1 MKYDVFIS
9 YSRKDYV
16 DEQKNVIPGNE
27 VSKIKEALTEAGIT
41 YWFDEEGIY
50 SGQNFVEKIVTNIE
64 NSKIFLFLSTVNA
77 NKSTWTCKE
86 IASADEFNKHII
98 PVRIDASPYNK
109 KVLFRIADLDYIEYY
124 TNPQKGMEDMIKSIQ
139 AYLAEF
145 AAEEKRKKE
154 EDEKRIELERK
165 KQEKLKQQK
174 ELEEKR
180 LKEKQEQLISEIKL
194 ACDTLNNA
202 EAKLEIDRESLL
214 LRAKGVTDNV
224 LHDQLTNLIKQGG
237 TIHQKYQKEN
247 SELVR
252 EVEILKSFTSEVK
265 EKDNQIL
272 QLKSELEIAKV
283 REIEQ
288 KKTTHNL
295 IVQVGELQ
303 KKLKECPTGNKKVE
317 FTKNNNSGRR
327 LSLWGH
333 VLYLCVIIIIGGY
346 SFFLLNELDSW
357 KWRYGQSEDE
367 LTDTQSRLTDTQSR
381 LTDTQSR
388 LTDTQSRLKD
398 SQTRLETLLKFSPL
412 IITDIEMANTY
423 KNGTIETQPDSTIY
437 SSNTMFFMPRIK
449 YVGVKDGKN
458 VTLYYKL
465 FKPNGAMAR
474 NDSSSPT
481 GYTSSYDI
489 KVLSGENSQYL
500 RGWGNEHKGYW
511 PAGTY
516 RIEIWYDGRIL
527 AEKTFDIH

>member
-1 MKYDVFIS
+1 MKHDVFIS

-98 PVRIDASPYNK
+98 PVRIDSTPYNK

-165 KQEKLKQQK
+165 KKEELKQQK

-180 LKEKQEQLISEIKL
+180 LKEKQEQLVSEIKL

-214 LRAKGVTDNV
+214 LRAKGVTDN
-224 LHDQLTNLIKQGG
+224 LLYDQLTNLIKQGG

-247 SELVR
+247 SDLVKELK
-252 EVEILKSFTSEVK
+252 EIKSIKSASLEEVK
-265 EKDNQIL
+265 ERDEQIK
-272 QLKSELEIAKV
+272 QLKSELETAKV

-288 KKTTHNL
+288 KKTTNNL
-295 IVQVGELQ
+295 IGQVGELQ
-303 KKLKECPTGNKKVE
+303 KKLKDRPIGNAE
-317 FTKNNNSGRR
+317 NSKSRR
-327 LSLWGH
+327 WISLWGH
-333 VLYLCVIIIIGGY
+333 VLYLCVIIIIGVY
-346 SFFLLNELDSW
+346 SFFLLNERDSW
-357 KWRYGQSEDE
+357 KWRYRLSENE
-367 LTDTQSRLTDTQSR
+367 LTDTQTH
-381 LTDTQSR
+381 
-388 LTDTQSRLKD
+388 
-398 SQTRLETLLKFSPL
+398 LETISKFSPL
-412 IITDIEMANTY
+412 IITDIEMGNEY
-423 KNGTIETQPDSTIY
+423 EGDSLETEYGSTIY
-437 SSNTMFFMPRIK
+437 SSNTMYLKPRLK
-449 YVGVKDGKN
+449 YVGVKDGADI
-458 VTLYYKL
+458 TLSVKL
-465 FKPNGAMAR
+465 FGPNGKM
-474 NDSSSPT
+474 STGKTSPS
-481 GYTSSYDI
+481 GYSYSDDI
-489 KVLSGENSQYL
+489 KVSSGENSQVL
-500 RGWGNEHKGYW
+500 SGWGNKTKGHW
-511 PAGTY
+511 SAGIY
-516 RIEIWYDGRIL
+516 RIEIWYYGKKL

>member
-1 MKYDVFIS
+1 MKHDVFIS

-16 DEQKNVIPGNE
+16 DEQKNVIPDNE

-98 PVRIDASPYNK
+98 PVRIDSTPYNK

-139 AYLAEF
+139 AYLTEL

-247 SELVR
+247 SELVKELR
-252 EVEILKSFTSEVK
+252 EIKSVKSCSLEEVI

-272 QLKSELEIAKV
+272 QLKSELETAKV

-288 KKTTHNL
+288 EKTTNNL
-295 IVQVGELQ
+295 IGQVGKLQ
-303 KKLKECPTGNKKVE
+303 KELKDRPIGNAE
-317 FTKNNNSGRR
+317 NSKSRR
-327 LSLWGH
+327 RISLWGH
-333 VLYLCVIIIIGGY
+333 VSYLCVIIAIGTY
-346 SFFLLNELDSW
+346 VFFLFNELDSW
-357 KWRYGQSEDE
+357 KWRCRLSEYE
-367 LTDTQSRLTDTQSR
+367 LT
-381 LTDTQSR
+381 
-388 LTDTQSRLKD
+388 D
-398 SQTRLETLLKFSPL
+398 SQTRLETISKFSPL
-412 IITDIEMANTY
+412 IITDIEMANAY
-423 KNGTIETQPDSTIY
+423 KNGTIETQLDSTIY
-437 SSNTMFFMPRIK
+437 SSNTMFLMPRLK
-449 YVGVKDGKN
+449 YVGVKDGADI
-458 VTLYYKL
+458 TLYVKL
-465 FKPNGAMAR
+465 FRPNGKI
-474 NDSSSPT
+474 STGETSPS
-481 GYTSSYDI
+481 GYSYSDNL
-489 KVLSGENSQYL
+489 KVSSGENSKYF
-500 RGWGNEHKGYW
+500 GSWGNETKGHW

>member
-1 MKYDVFIS
+1 MKHDVFIS

-98 PVRIDASPYNK
+98 PVRIDSTPYNK

-165 KQEKLKQQK
+165 KKEELKQQK
-174 ELEEKR
+174 ELEKKR

-252 EVEILKSFTSEVK
+252 ELREIKSVKSCSLEEVI

-272 QLKSELEIAKV
+272 QLKSELETAKV

-288 KKTTHNL
+288 KKTTNNL
-295 IVQVGELQ
+295 IGQVGKLQ
-303 KKLKECPTGNKKVE
+303 KELKDRPIENAE
-317 FTKNNNSGRR
+317 NSKSRR
-327 LSLWGH
+327 RISLWGH
-333 VLYLCVIIIIGGY
+333 VSYLCVIIAIGTY
-346 SFFLLNELDSW
+346 VFFLFNELDSW
-357 KWRYGQSEDE
+357 KWRCRLSENE
-367 LTDTQSRLTDTQSR
+367 LTDTQTH
-381 LTDTQSR
+381 
-388 LTDTQSRLKD
+388 
-398 SQTRLETLLKFSPL
+398 LETISKFSPL
-412 IITDIEMANTY
+412 IITDIEMGNCY
-423 KNGTIETQPDSTIY
+423 NDGTIETQPGSTIY
-437 SSNTMFFMPRIK
+437 SSNTMFLTPRLK
-449 YVGVKDGKN
+449 YVGVKDGADI
-458 VTLYYKL
+458 TLSVKL
-465 FKPNGAMAR
+465 FGPNGKI
-474 NDSSSPT
+474 STGETSPS
-481 GYTSSYDI
+481 GYSYSDNL
-489 KVLSGENSQYL
+489 KVSSGENSKYF
-500 RGWGNEHKGYW
+500 GSWGNETKGYW

-516 RIEIWYDGRIL
+516 RIEVWYDGRIL

>member
-1 MKYDVFIS
+1 MKHDVFIS

-98 PVRIDASPYNK
+98 PVRIDSTPYNK

-165 KQEKLKQQK
+165 KKEELKQQK
-174 ELEEKR
+174 ELEEKC

-288 KKTTHNL
+288 KKTTNNL
-295 IVQVGELQ
+295 IGQVGNLQ
-303 KKLKECPTGNKKVE
+303 KELKDRPIGNAE
-317 FTKNNNSGRR
+317 NSKSRR
-327 LSLWGH
+327 WISLWGH
-333 VLYLCVIIIIGGY
+333 VLYLCVIIAIGVY
-346 SFFLLNELDSW
+346 SFFFLNELDYW
-357 KWRYGQSEDE
+357 KWRYRQSEDE
-367 LTDTQSRLTDTQSR
+367 LTDTQSRL
-381 LTDTQSR
+381 
-388 LTDTQSRLKD
+388 KD
-398 SQTRLETLLKFSPL
+398 SQGYLDTLFKFSPL
-412 IITDIEMANTY
+412 IITDIGMANAY
-423 KNGTIETQPDSTIY
+423 KNGTIETQPGLTIY
-437 SSNTMFFMPRIK
+437 SSNTMYLTPRLK
-449 YVGVKDGKN
+449 YVGVKDGKDI
-458 VTLYYKL
+458 TLYYKL
-465 FKPNGAMAR
+465 FQPNGAM
-474 NDSSSPT
+474 STGETSPS
-481 GYTSSYDI
+481 GYSRSYDI
-489 KVLSGENSQYL
+489 KVLSGENSQYIG
-500 RGWGNEHKGYW
+500 GWGNETKGYW

>member
-1 MKYDVFIS
+1 MKHDVFIS

-16 DEQKNVIPGNE
+16 DEQKNVIPDNE

-98 PVRIDASPYNK
+98 PVRIDSTPYNK

-145 AAEEKRKKE
+145 AAEEKLKKE
-154 EDEKRIELERK
+154 ENEKRIELERK
-165 KQEKLKQQK
+165 KKEELKQQK

-252 EVEILKSFTSEVK
+252 EVENLKSFTSEVK

-272 QLKSELEIAKV
+272 QLKSELETAKV

-288 KKTTHNL
+288 KKTTNNL
-295 IVQVGELQ
+295 IGQVGKLQ
-303 KKLKECPTGNKKVE
+303 KELKDRPIENAE
-317 FTKNNNSGRR
+317 NSKSRR
-327 LSLWGH
+327 RISLWGH

-346 SFFLLNELDSW
+346 SFFLLNELESW
-357 KWRYGQSEDE
+357 KWRCRQYEDK
-367 LTDTQSRLTDTQSR
+367 LTDTQI
-381 LTDTQSR
+381 
-388 LTDTQSRLKD
+388 RLKD
-398 SQTRLETLLKFSPL
+398 SQVYLDTLFKFSPL
-412 IITDIEMANTY
+412 IITDIEV
-423 KNGTIETQPDSTIY
+423 KDEKEEWGDTIY
-437 SSNTMFFMPRIK
+437 SSKSTFLQARIDYLGIKEGLDSLYFK
-449 YVGVKDGKN
+449 YYNAKGTLLHNPEISPKGYSFSRAININVGN
-458 VTLYYKL
+458 
-465 FKPNGAMAR
+465 N
-474 NDSSSPT
+474 NDIVFQGF
-481 GYTSSYDI
+481 GYTNAGSWPI
-489 KVLSGENSQYL
+489 GES
-500 RGWGNEHKGYW
+500 RV
-511 PAGTY
+511 
-516 RIEIWYDGRIL
+516 EIWYDGKKL
-527 AEKTFDIH
+527 AEKTFEIY